1 MKHTPASEE
10 LIDSTYAAWRL
21 LTTLCLVTLG
31 SCSMYVISVVLP
43 AVQAEFGISRAN
55 ASLPYTMMMICFGL
69 GGMWT
74 GRLADRFGISPV
86 LLIGSVA
93 VASGF
98 AVAGLAP
105 NIWIFGLS
113 HGLLLGLLGSS
124 TTFAP
129 LMADTSLWWNKR
141 RGLAVAICACGNYV
155 AGAVWPP
162 VAQWGIETIGWRQT
176 YIYLGL
182 CCGLGMALLSLAM
195 RQRPPLVKTQDALT
209 NANTHPADI
218 TAPRAFGLKLGQA
231 QTLLC
236 IAAISC
242 CVAMAMPQVHIVA
255 YCGDLGYGAARGA
268 EMLSVMLTCGILS
281 RLISGWICDRIGGIS
296 TLLLGSALQGVA
308 LLLFLPFDGL
318 ISLYII
324 SGLFGLFQGGLVP
337 SYAIIIREHFPAS
350 EASARVG
357 SVIMASLV
365 GMALGGWMS
374 GKIFDLSGSYH
385 AAFLNG
391 LGWNFLNLT
400 ISGWLFWRLRKE
412 KIKSAATGMLNK
424 A

>member
-1 MKHTPASEE
+1 MKHAPASEE
-10 LIDSTYAAWRL
+10 LIDSSYAAWRL

-43 AVQAEFGISRAN
+43 TVQAEFGISRAN

-98 AVAGLAP
+98 VVAGLAP

-162 VAQWGIETIGWRQT
+162 IAQWGIETIGWRQT

-182 CCGLGMALLSLAM
+182 CCGLGIALLSLAM
-195 RQRPPLVKTQDALT
+195 RQRPPLVKTHESLPDS
-209 NANTHPADI
+209 NTHPNEI
-218 TAPRAFGLKLGQA
+218 SVPRPFGLKMGQA

-236 IAAISC
+236 IAAIAC

-255 YCGDLGYGAARGA
+255 YCGDLGYGTARGA

-281 RLISGWICDRIGGIS
+281 RLISGWICDRIGGVS

-318 ISLYII
+318 VSLYII

-337 SYAIIIREHFPAS
+337 SYAIIIREHFPPS

-391 LGWNFLNLT
+391 LAWNFLNLT
-400 ISGWLFWRLRKE
+400 ISGWLFWRLRTE
-412 KIKSAATGMLNK
+412 KIKSAASSVYSK

>member
-1 MKHTPASEE
+1 MKNTPASEE

-43 AVQAEFGISRAN
+43 AVQVEFGISRAN

-74 GRLADRFGISPV
+74 GKLADRFGISPV

-98 AVAGLAP
+98 AVAGLSS

-176 YIYLGL
+176 YLYLGL

-195 RQRPPLVKTQDALT
+195 RQRPPLVKTHDALT
-209 NANTHPADI
+209 NANTHPTEI
-218 TAPRAFGLKLGQA
+218 TAPRAFGLKLGHA

-236 IAAISC
+236 IAAIAC

-268 EMLSVMLTCGILS
+268 EMLSVMLSCGILS

-318 ISLYII
+318 VSLYII

-337 SYAIIIREHFPAS
+337 SYAIIIREHFPPS

-374 GKIFDLSGSYH
+374 GKIFDMSGSYH

-391 LGWNFLNLT
+391 LIWNFLNLT
-400 ISGWLFWRLRKE
+400 ITAWLFWRHRNE
-412 KIKSAATGMLNK
+412 KIKSAATTM
-424 A
+424 